1 MATAAAALRFRLPGQ
16 SQSAGSEVWRAFT
29 QSVQTD
35 LSDHRLNV
43 LREAVPAL
51 AGRRQKD
58 YSCGVITFSFKQCSL
73 TAEIHDMGNT
83 RMCKTSANRASS
95 LVLNLGKTLN
105 SGKGS
110 EEMNV

>member
-1 MATAAAALRFRLPGQ
+1 M
-16 SQSAGSEVWRAFT
+16 
-29 QSVQTD
+29 D

-51 AGRRQKD
+51 AGRLQKD

-83 RMCKTSANRASS
+83 RMCETSANRASS
-95 LVLNLGKTLN
+95 LILKLGKTLN
-105 SGKGS
+105 SRKVT
-110 EEMNV
+110 EELNV